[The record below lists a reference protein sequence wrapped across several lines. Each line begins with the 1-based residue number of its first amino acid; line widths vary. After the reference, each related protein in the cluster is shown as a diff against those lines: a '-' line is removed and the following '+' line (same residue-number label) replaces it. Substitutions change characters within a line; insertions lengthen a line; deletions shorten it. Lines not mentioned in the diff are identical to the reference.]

1 MNWRPQLRLKQRRR
15 LMMGGD
21 VLAVLLSVYLA
32 LALQALSSRRDF
44 TFEYVARQGF
54 WFLFFAG
61 VWLVLANAND
71 LYLLQTHWR
80 PTRILLR
87 LTRVTLQIL
96 LLYTFVFFLAERNE
110 LPRLFMLYFGLVST
124 LLIALW
130 RLLWAHAKWLGQ
142 RATALANSGRRPGR
156 ATHLR
161 GDRATG
167 LGFLHRRRCARPG
180 RHWR

>member
-44 TFEYVARQGF
+44 TFVYVARQGF

-71 LYLLQTHWR
+71 LYLLQTDWR

-110 LPRLFMLYFGLVST
+110 LPRLFMLYFGLV
-124 LLIALW
+124 LHAADCALASA
-130 RLLWAHAKWLGQ
+130 LAHAQWLGQ
-142 RATALANSGRRPGR
+142 RTAAR
-156 ATHLR
+156 A
-161 GDRATG
+161 GCG
-167 LGFLHRRRCARPG
+167 
-180 RHWR
+180 